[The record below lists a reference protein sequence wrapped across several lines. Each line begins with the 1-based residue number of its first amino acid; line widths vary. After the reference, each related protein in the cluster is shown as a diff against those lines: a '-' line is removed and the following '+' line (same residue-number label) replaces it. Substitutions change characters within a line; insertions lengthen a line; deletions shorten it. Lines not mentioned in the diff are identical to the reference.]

1 MHQPNTKLDAFQR
14 AVAQARCLVWQAEV
28 IERPFVSDD
37 HTSPIYDAE
46 RGTYLHWDIE
56 LFASETVRRWLPL
69 IPREGDSFT
78 KTLNLARFPEE
89 QAEIDQRAVAALREG
104 LSDYSQSFR
113 VRLPDGSI
121 RWLME
126 TVQIQPHGEGQWEL
140 TGICVDIT
148 ERRQIEE
155 QLRRMM
161 TGAHCLLWTAQVM
174 QGSTSE
180 YFWDTQVID
189 EESAHR
195 WLPIRRHPGN
205 SFTTDYHLCRPKE
218 HRDRTDI
225 NAVDALES
233 GQSGYRQ
240 EFPVILADGTTRWIA
255 EDVQIEPGGPGAW
268 SLIGVSTDVTALH
281 QSEERLLHLAQHD
294 PVTNL
299 PNRLALHTTLRS
311 WGSQPL
317 ALLFLDLDN
326 FKVINDSLGHPVGDQ
341 VLVEVAQRLQQVVGE
356 RALVVRLGGDEF
368 TLLLASKGEGALA
381 AQAQQL
387 AERILAALKRPFSI
401 GRRALSL
408 SASIGIVL
416 GTGEDSDHLLQ
427 AGDMAMYQ
435 VKSSGKA
442 GFAFFD
448 PTLAARA
455 QRRFELEAEL
465 RLALERKELF
475 LCYQPLVTLHTQ
487 AITGFEAL
495 VRWAH
500 PVQGLIPPDQFI
512 PLAEETGLIFAL
524 GERVLKLACEDAMR
538 WGKRFPQ
545 LGVQVNVSGR
555 QLNPEFVERVVQ
567 VLRTTRLAP
576 ERLTLEFTE
585 NVLLENLEQ
594 VRPLLQEL
602 THLGVRLAIDD
613 FGTGYSSLSYLS
625 RMPVQALKIDRSFVA
640 QLKGDDQATYDNQAI
655 IRSVVALGRA
665 FRMEVTAEGIE
676 TAEQAALVAQLGCEF
691 GQGYYWARPLPYP
704 EALAIL
710 SPPSFLRRAA

>member
-1 MHQPNTKLDAFQR
+1 MLQQDTKLDAFQR
-14 AVAQARCLVWQAEV
+14 AVAQARCLVWQAQVREC
-28 IERPFVSDD
+28 PFVADD
-37 HTSPIYDAE
+37 NTSPLYNAE

-69 IPREGDSFT
+69 IPQEGDSFT

-113 VRLPDGSI
+113 VRLPDGSV

-126 TVQIQPHGEGQWEL
+126 TVQIQPYGEGQWEL

-155 QLRRMM
+155 QLRRIM
-161 TGAHCLLWTAQVM
+161 TGAQCLLWTAQVI
-174 QGSTSE
+174 QGSAGE

-189 EESAHR
+189 EEAAHR
-195 WLPIRRHPGN
+195 WLPIRRHPDN

-218 HRDRTDI
+218 HRDRTDA
-225 NAVDALES
+225 NAVHAFES
-233 GQSGYRQ
+233 GQVGYRQ
-240 EFPVILADGTTRWIA
+240 ELPVILADGTTRWVA
-255 EDVQIEPGGPGAW
+255 EDVQIEQVRPGVW

-281 QSEERLLHLAQHD
+281 LSEERLLHLAQHD

-299 PNRLALHTTLRS
+299 PNRLALHSALRS
-311 WGSQPL
+311 AGTQPV

-341 VLVEVAQRLQQVVGE
+341 VLIEVARRLHHVAGE
-356 RALVVRLGGDEF
+356 HVLVVRLGGDEF
-368 TLLLASKGEGALA
+368 TLLITQAGRQALK

-387 AERILAALKRPFSI
+387 AERVLAALKCPLSV
-401 GRRALSL
+401 GQRRLSL

-416 GTGEDSDHLLQ
+416 GAGESSDHLLQ

-435 VKSSGKA
+435 VKASGKA
-442 GFAFFD
+442 GFAFFA
-448 PTLAARA
+448 PTLALRA
-455 QRRFELEAEL
+455 QQRFELEAEL

-475 LCYQPLVTLHTQ
+475 VYYQPLVALHTQ
-487 AITGFEAL
+487 TITGFEAL
-495 VRWAH
+495 VRWSH
-500 PVQGLIPPDQFI
+500 PVRGLIPPDQFI
-512 PLAEETGLIFAL
+512 PLAEETGLILAL
-524 GERVLKLACEDAMR
+524 GERVLQLACEDAVR

-555 QLNPEFVERVVQ
+555 QLQPEFVERVVQ
-567 VLRTTRLAP
+567 VLRTTRLEP

-594 VRPLLQEL
+594 ICPLLQEL
-602 THLGVRLAIDD
+602 TDLGVRLAIDD
-613 FGTGYSSLSYLS
+613 FGMGYSSLAYLS

-655 IRSVVALGRA
+655 IRSVVALGHA
-665 FRMEVTAEGIE
+665 LRMEVTAEGIE
-676 TAEQAALVAQLGCEF
+676 TAEQATLVEQLGCQL

-704 EALAIL
+704 DALAIL
-710 SPPSFLRRAA
+710 APTPTRRQAA